1 MTGVQTCALP
11 ILISSYK
18 FYIESPDY
26 TNVSLNIETPA
37 IAAFYVDGS
46 RKSIKSQANDSIRN
60 IKELKGSF
68 NMEPGTKEIIIKTL
82 STEKNIEQP
91 TLKINLITSDSVD
104 INVSTLNKFL
114 PTVEKMMTGDR
125 FSELILSPDS
135 KYAIV
140 SIKSVKDNGNTSFN
154 KYIFD
159 LKTGKRTYIN
169 KNWNRLKWSPT
180 SSNLL
185 YMIENGKNH
194 DIHSFNPATDEDIL
208 IAENVP
214 NNTFYMNNNEEY
226 IIFSIP
232 QSDNKPAS
240 NGLTKL
246 NMPDDRIRN
255 SNSSANLYLYSLKNK
270 NLKQITFGHRELSLK
285 PVRFCDDIIYFSETK
300 NLITDRALRTQN
312 LYSLNIKTNQLDT
325 LYKDAKFVN
334 SAYPTKSGDGLI
346 ITGSAEAFDKIG
358 RAHV

>member
-1 MTGVQTCALP
+1 MEK
-11 ILISSYK
+11 SK
-18 FYIESPDY
+18 FRGRNKERELVLELLESWDF
-26 TNVSLNIETPA
+26 TNDDITDGKREGK
-37 IAAFYVDGS
+37 VDQQLRDFFEGN
-46 RKSIKSQANDSIRN
+46 K
-60 IKELKGSF
+60 KELKGTV
-68 NMEPGTKEIIIKTL
+68 NREPGTKENIIKTL

-91 TLKINLITSDSVD
+91 KLKINLITSDSVD

-214 NNTFYMNNNEEY
+214 TNTFYMNNNEEY
-226 IIFSIP
+226 IIFFIP
-232 QSDNKPAS
+232 QSDSKPSS
-240 NGLTKL
+240 NGLTPVT
-246 NMPDDRIRN
+246 MPADLISN
-255 SNSSANLYLYSLKNK
+255 SNVY
-270 NLKQITFGHRELSLK
+270 T
-285 PVRFCDDIIYFSETK
+285 T
-300 NLITDRALRTQN
+300 
-312 LYSLNIKTNQLDT
+312 
-325 LYKDAKFVN
+325 
-334 SAYPTKSGDGLI
+334 
-346 ITGSAEAFDKIG
+346 
-358 RAHV
+358 